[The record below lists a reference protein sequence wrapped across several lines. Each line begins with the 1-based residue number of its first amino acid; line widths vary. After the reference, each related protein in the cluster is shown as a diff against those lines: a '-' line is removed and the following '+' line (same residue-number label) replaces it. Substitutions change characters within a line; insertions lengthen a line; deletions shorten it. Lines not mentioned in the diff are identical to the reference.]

1 MTKWKWLLSVFPK
14 PGSVDRFERMRA
26 CTGALFGIVLTGAV
40 STFLLGST
48 PGAVWLI
55 APMGASAVL
64 LFAVPASPLAQPWS
78 IIGGNLIAALIGVTC
93 ARLIGEP
100 IVAAALAGA
109 LAIGAMFALRCL
121 HPPSGAIALTAV
133 LGGPAVQAM
142 GYGFV
147 LLPVG
152 LNSVLLL
159 LAALFY
165 NNATGRRYP
174 HLIHTEPVKTHDTAD
189 LAPTERIGM
198 LPEDIDI
205 VLARYNQVLDIS
217 RDDLEE
223 LFQATERQVYLR
235 RFGVTLSA
243 DAMSRDVIS
252 VEFGTSLQDAWD
264 QLHQHRITVLPVID
278 RARRLIGIVTRA
290 DFIDHANLGHQGGFA
305 ERLRGLLR
313 PILHTHSSK
322 PEVVGQIMRKEVHLA
337 RADQPIV
344 ELVGMMS
351 NQALHAL
358 PVIDDER
365 RLIGILTQSDMI
377 AALYESNLQHATT
390 PAPIEITA
398 NAASA

>member
-1 MTKWKWLLSVFPK
+1 MKKWQWLLSVFPK

-40 STFLLGST
+40 STFLLGKT
-48 PGAVWLI
+48 PGAIWLI

-64 LFAVPASPLAQPWS
+64 LFAVPASPLAQPWA
-78 IIGGNLIAALIGVTC
+78 IIGGNLIAAVIGVTC
-93 ARLIGEP
+93 ARLFGEP

-109 LAIGAMFALRCL
+109 LAIAAMFALRCL

-142 GYGFV
+142 GYDFV

-159 LAALFY
+159 LAALFF

-174 HLIHTEPVKTHDTAD
+174 HLIHADPVKTHATTD
-189 LAPTERIGM
+189 LAPTARIGM
-198 LPEDIDI
+198 LPQDLDT
-205 VLARYNQVLDIS
+205 VLARYNQVLAIS

-223 LFQATERQVYLR
+223 LFHATERQVYLR
-235 RFGVTLSA
+235 RFGVTHC
-243 DAMSRDVIS
+243 RDVMSHDVVS
-252 VEFGTSLQDAWD
+252 VEFGTTLQDAWEL
-264 QLHQHRITVLPVID
+264 LHAHRITVLPVTD

-290 DFIDHANLGHQGGFA
+290 DFIDHANLGYQDGFA
-305 ERLRGLLR
+305 QRLRGLLR
-313 PILHTHSSK
+313 PILQTHSSK
-322 PEVVGQIMRKEVHLA
+322 PEVVGQIMRKQVRLA

-344 ELVGMMS
+344 ELVSVMS
-351 NQALHAL
+351 NEGLHAL

-365 RLIGILTQSDMI
+365 RLIGIITQSDMI
-377 AALYESNLQHATT
+377 AALYESNLQQAAT
-390 PAPIEITA
+390 PAP
-398 NAASA
+398 AAISPTLA